1 LEGALARDE
10 FALVYQPIV
19 DRTGARMVGVEALL
33 RWRRETGE
41 QIAPNIFIPVAERT
55 GLIHDLGNWVMRR
68 ACADVRTF
76 DGLDVSINVSPV
88 QLMRDDFVARA
99 VCAVA
104 ESGFDPARVVLEI
117 TESTLLSAE
126 SPVHTLMNHL
136 NADGF
141 RFALDDFGTGYASL
155 TSLRRY
161 PFDRI
166 KIDRSFVGNVH
177 TAADAAI
184 IHAVIAI
191 AKSLGLKV
199 VAEGVETAEQ
209 HKFLASAGVNLMQ
222 GYLFGRPMP
231 KDDILARLSQERQ
244 APRAAQS

>member
-1 LEGALARDE
+1 
-10 FALVYQPIV
+10 
-19 DRTGARMVGVEALL
+19 
-33 RWRRETGE
+33 
-41 QIAPNIFIPVAERT
+41 
-55 GLIHDLGNWVMRR
+55 
-68 ACADVRTF
+68 
-76 DGLDVSINVSPV
+76 
-88 QLMRDDFVARA
+88 
-99 VCAVA
+99 
-104 ESGFDPARVVLEI
+104 
-117 TESTLLSAE
+117 
-126 SPVHTLMNHL
+126 MNHL
-136 NADGF
+136 NAAGV

-209 HKFLASAGVNLMQ
+209 HKFLASAGVNFMQ

-244 APRAAQS
+244 APRVAQS